1 MYISFLL
8 TICKYAYIGTN
19 NCTGSCQTLMRQ
31 NLLISSTTRA
41 LQVIVPFGTCSDDCC
56 CGMGAGDGIWF
67 GTSRLEQALM
77 CKGECRIVTTNVA
90 VEPSAT
96 RIKIKSGNQRVK
108 LH

>member
-1 MYISFLL
+1 
-8 TICKYAYIGTN
+8 
-19 NCTGSCQTLMRQ
+19 
-31 NLLISSTTRA
+31 
-41 LQVIVPFGTCSDDCC
+41 
-56 CGMGAGDGIWF
+56 
-67 GTSRLEQALM
+67 LM